1 MIESPSKFLSPRHIA
16 YSESVNL
23 EILHSQEA
31 YRIRNI
37 TKMQLSNLQLALQF
51 YCQDCLSKDAHSEIF
66 TLDKTNHI
74 ILQKM
79 KEMLAKESKAED
91 FYNLSIRTSSKDILD
106 LSATMAKIALL
117 ISDKDKNER
126 DIKEIVESLK
136 QSLNAY
142 KNDNDT
148 IFSDIKDY
156 DFSNTKQTLIEAKKA
171 LDEIFAS
178 LDKYTAESK
187 KDFENRF
194 NKDIINLTAS
204 IIGTTHLPALTHILI
219 HKLGVSTAKKLI
231 TAIVL
236 GGVALGPFGI
246 SISIIWLLVD
256 IYEFIFNKAQ
266 QNKKLKA
273 AYEAYGAITSIYQ
286 HLDYPLANL
295 LNFRHIGAGNLITTQ
310 SDNLFSYYLYPNDL
324 RLDSGFLYTLF
335 KNKVF
340 EDVVFRATLS
350 LRTAKHPNQAYAASI
365 FEKNNKTST
374 PTYIDTKKRTQFST
388 FSFEHLY
395 KIYAND
401 KGNNFTHSSAFQH
414 LQNVFLKFDDLLFV
428 KSATFSSILASD
440 MLMQSFMSS
449 RQSDKPRDDKVA
461 IFLTNCLH
469 NGTPE
474 SFIQEHIKTRF
485 YNNESTKDNILFLS
499 AMYRVEKSV
508 FVERLISHCINLY
521 KQIDDSNGVES
532 TLNKLFETYKVKRDD
547 DKALC
552 DMTEQEFCNFIYDL
566 CQIFIPADYIENNK
580 AESLLSKE
588 LETLIATILD
598 VSKILSHFGSYEIA
612 KLKKYQKD
620 IQNEYERQK
629 KAVESFFEKEHFK
642 SNNGK
647 KIYNIFYKAN
657 EVKNLCLALLKKYF
671 NVTDNEY
678 NLESL
683 LAQGKE
689 GKDSVVYSNV
699 EILLASLNKIA
710 YHKLTIEY
718 VAPLLPLNKLFLN
731 CIEEND
737 AFLFCRIIIDKLNAE
752 QNDNIHNF
760 IAHYIQTIGLYAL
773 LHTDEIKEIVD
784 KNAEKIIKSFYDIT
798 TKTSE
803 AILVDTGDKI
813 LDGIITNYKLIQAI
827 VFKYDENQLK
837 EVAKSISS
845 SIASALDKPY
855 TKDLPSLPKKF
866 ALLSS
871 VANAAIS
878 HISQAILDIAFPT
891 QIASVND
898 MKQLAITLLFAL
910 NRHHN
915 TPYATCKGKYLTFP
929 VEITQTLINAD
940 VKAVIIGGS
949 ALDSG
954 LFMHT
959 PSVALF
965 NEDSQ
970 NALMTLKETLRGFMN
985 DKVNLDKLEEI
996 GGITIKEAYAK
1007 LWYYL
1012 DMGENKEIEHYLRH
1026 NIKVKPSYYKLENLT
1041 SDKYISTKLKKAN
1054 RLSKDDEIFIEVEG
1068 NAKGGVKFNR
1078 DFAIQLKRVAEYN
1091 YRVYTGAIHIE
1102 ENTKNQKRAK
1112 RPQNADFSKADKSN
1126 DEYLCGNLIY
1136 DEDYIPT
1143 TIDIIDKKQ

>member
-16 YSESVNL
+16 YSESVDL
-23 EILHSQEA
+23 QILHSQEA

-51 YCQDCLSKDAHSEIF
+51 YCQDCLSKDAHLEIF

-74 ILQKM
+74 LLQKIQE
-79 KEMLAKESKAED
+79 KLAKENKAED
-91 FYNLSIRTSSKDILD
+91 FYNLSIRTSGKDILD
-106 LSATMAKIALL
+106 LSATMAEIALL
-117 ISDKDKNER
+117 ISNKDKNER

-142 KNDNDT
+142 KNDNDML
-148 IFSDIKDY
+148 FSDIKDY
-156 DFSNTKQTLIEAKKA
+156 DFSNTKQTFIEAKRA
-171 LDEIFAS
+171 LDEIFTS

-219 HKLGVSTAKKLI
+219 HKLGVKTASKI
-231 TAIVL
+231 ISAIIL

-256 IYEFIFNKAQ
+256 IYEFIFTKAQ
-266 QNKKLKA
+266 QNKKLQA

-286 HLDYPLANL
+286 HLDYPLASL

-310 SDNLFSYYLYPNDL
+310 SDNLFSYYLYPNDV

-335 KNKVF
+335 KNIAF

-350 LRTAKHPNQAYAASI
+350 LYTTKHPNQAYAANI

-395 KIYAND
+395 KMYASDKND
-401 KGNNFTHSSAFQH
+401 NFTHSSAFQH
-414 LQNVFLKFDDLLFV
+414 LHNVFLKFDELLFV
-428 KSATFSSILASD
+428 KSATFSSIIASD
-440 MLMQSFMSS
+440 MLMQSFMPS
-449 RQSDKPRDDKVA
+449 RHSDKPRDDKVA

-474 SFIQEHIKTRF
+474 SFIQERIKARF

-499 AMYRVEKSV
+499 AMYRVEKAV

-552 DMTEQEFCNFIYDL
+552 DMTERDFCNFIYDL
-566 CQIFIPADYIENNK
+566 CQIFIPADYIEKNK
-580 AESLLSKE
+580 AESLRSKE
-588 LETLIATILD
+588 LENLIATILD
-598 VSKILSHFGSYEIA
+598 VSKILSHFSSYEIA
-612 KLKKYQKD
+612 KLKKYQED
-620 IQNEYERQK
+620 IQNEYKRQK

-642 SNNGK
+642 SYNGE

-657 EVKNLCLALLKKYF
+657 EVKNLCLALLEKYF

-689 GKDSVVYSNV
+689 GKDSVVYSNA
-699 EILLASLNKIA
+699 ETLLASLNKMA

-731 CIEEND
+731 CIEKHD
-737 AFLFCRIIIDKLNAE
+737 AFLFCRIIIDKLNAK

-760 IAHYIQTIGLYAL
+760 IAHYIQTVGLYAL
-773 LHTDEIKEIVD
+773 LHTNEIKEIVD

-798 TKTSE
+798 TKTS
-803 AILVDTGDKI
+803 DKI
-813 LDGIITNYKLIQAI
+813 LSNAEFGTLEHIMNKYSLTQIA
-827 VFKYDENQLK
+827 FKYDKDKLK

-845 SIASALDKPY
+845 SIASVLDKPY

-878 HISQAILDIAFPT
+878 HISQAILNKIFPT

-898 MKQLAITLLFAL
+898 MKQLAIILLFAL

-970 NALMTLKETLRGFMN
+970 NALMTLKETLRVFMN

-996 GGITIKEAYAK
+996 GGITVKEAYAK

-1041 SDKYISTKLKKAN
+1041 SDKYISTKLKQAKG
-1054 RLSKDDEIFIEVEG
+1054 LSGDDESFIEVEG

-1091 YRVYTGAIHIE
+1091 YRVYTGAIPIA

-1112 RPQNADFSKADKSN
+1112 RPQNADFSKADKSY

-1143 TIDIIDKKQ
+1143 TIDIVDKKQ